1 MAMVKEKQPMW
12 ATCRACRDNQQIHVF
27 PDDVADW
34 QNGKLIQD
42 AMPYLSADERELIIS
57 GTCGKCFDEMFGECD
72 E

>member
-1 MAMVKEKQPMW
+1 MDVKEKQPMW
-12 ATCRACRDNQQIHVF
+12 AGCRIFGDNQRIHVF
-27 PDDVADW
+27 PDDVTDW